1 MIPPSPPPPSP
12 KSATKP
18 SPPPISSA
26 APFFTAMAEAV
37 HPDTFHIPFPQIWD
51 SLEGPFSIPVAA
63 LNTRACRY
71 GNPRDM
77 LSSQQTG
84 PCGIR

>member
-37 HPDTFHIPFPQIWD
+37 HPYTFHIPFPRIWD
-51 SLEGPFSIPVAA
+51 SLEVPFSIPVAA
-63 LNTRACRY
+63 LNTRACLY

-84 PCGIR
+84 LCGIW

>member
-1 MIPPSPPPPSP
+1 MV
-12 KSATKP
+12 
-18 SPPPISSA
+18 
-26 APFFTAMAEAV
+26 EAG
-37 HPDTFHIPFPQIWD
+37 HPDTFHIPFPRICG

-63 LNTRACRY
+63 LNTRACLY

-84 PCGIR
+84 PCEIW

>member
-1 MIPPSPPPPSP
+1 MMPPSPPPPSP

-26 APFFTAMAEAV
+26 ALFFTAMVEAG
-37 HPDTFHIPFPQIWD
+37 HPDTFHIPFPRICG

-84 PCGIR
+84 PCEIW